1 MLGALT
7 LSQIPTSRS
16 LVVQDRD
23 MLPAETGSTVSTM
36 SPGQS
41 ALAIFSEMRDILERI
56 AFNTDQT
63 VENIKTLVIGNLQ
76 EDQLEDRRESIE
88 RGETDKPKGPG
99 VLKRVGGAL
108 QKVNPFSEEFG
119 FGNIGRLILFG
130 AGLLALNLFG
140 DKLIDPLAGLLE
152 TIKTGKTGDKIMEI
166 VTLIKEKIDPI
177 ITELKDAFN
186 EFLLATTIV
195 KDAIIGIYTAAEDYI
210 SQFDVDGIEGL
221 SKEEQDALLDDIQ
234 TRIAESI
241 MGVFSKLLDGLT
253 GVTGIFT
260 LLTTASI
267 LKFFAKRAPV
277 LAAGTAAGAAGLG
290 LFGTAAIVA
299 IAAAGIYALYDRIQ
313 FALNDELDNTP
324 VPDNIVD
331 RSSNFM
337 AKFLGGPNPEG
348 GAMNA
353 LTNAGTMGLIGAVM
367 GGIIGSFFG
376 GVGAIPGA
384 TIGFRIG
391 SLLGAGF
398 GFVGS
403 DELLKDMPSMENAR
417 ENTDKLL
424 KFFTG
429 RPTDEDISETAI
441 NEKLQIAKDG
451 IVAVNKQLA
460 DPNIKGAARDI
471 LERSLK
477 NLQKTEQE
485 ALTQLDNLPYAL
497 ADRAT
502 DGGIRAIDD
511 EIANLNTSISSM
523 KSDVLT
529 GNLEEFEVNATMAAI
544 KSAENQIV
552 ALQGEKDLL
561 AMKFNTTTMSAPL
574 VDTGDIQT
582 NRIIQESMAIAGG
595 SGSNSFMNVSDVQ
608 TNSNN
613 TAVTNN
619 SLGGMTVGN
628 PDYETEVLIKGIR

>member
-221 SKEEQDALLDDIQ
+221 SKEEQDALLNDIQ

-241 MGVFSKLLDGLT
+241 MGVFSKLLNGLT

-267 LKFFAKRAPV
+267 LKFFAGRAPV
-277 LAAGTAAGAAGLG
+277 LALGTAAGAAGLG
-290 LFGTAAIVA
+290 LFGTGAIIA

-313 FALNDELDNTP
+313 FALNDELDKTP

>member
-1 MLGALT
+1 M
-7 LSQIPTSRS
+7 
-16 LVVQDRD
+16 
-23 MLPAETGSTVSTM
+23 
-36 SPGQS
+36 
-41 ALAIFSEMRDILERI
+41 
-56 AFNTDQT
+56 
-63 VENIKTLVIGNLQ
+63 
-76 EDQLEDRRESIE
+76 
-88 RGETDKPKGPG
+88 
-99 VLKRVGGAL
+99 
-108 QKVNPFSEEFG
+108 
-119 FGNIGRLILFG
+119 
-130 AGLLALNLFG
+130 
-140 DKLIDPLAGLLE
+140 
-152 TIKTGKTGDKIMEI
+152 
-166 VTLIKEKIDPI
+166 
-177 ITELKDAFN
+177 
-186 EFLLATTIV
+186 
-195 KDAIIGIYTAAEDYI
+195 
-210 SQFDVDGIEGL
+210 
-221 SKEEQDALLDDIQ
+221 
-234 TRIAESI
+234 
-241 MGVFSKLLDGLT
+241 
-253 GVTGIFT
+253 
-260 LLTTASI
+260 
-267 LKFFAKRAPV
+267 
-277 LAAGTAAGAAGLG
+277 
-290 LFGTAAIVA
+290 
-299 IAAAGIYALYDRIQ
+299 YDRIQ
-313 FALNDELDNTP
+313 FALNDELDKTP

-523 KSDVLT
+523 KSDILT